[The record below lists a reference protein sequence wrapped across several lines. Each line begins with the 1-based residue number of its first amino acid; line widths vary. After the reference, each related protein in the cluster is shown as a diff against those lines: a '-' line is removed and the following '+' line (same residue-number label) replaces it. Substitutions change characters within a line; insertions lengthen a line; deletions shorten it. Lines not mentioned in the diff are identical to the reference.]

1 MYNTQA
7 ARGAAPGPLTA
18 VRLIFPHGLPLRW
31 RGCCSYICFPGT
43 TQVRQ
48 IANDLL
54 LVHHI
59 SRLTVWCRNIA
70 HHQKAECRIESARGL
85 ESESSPRVY
94 AFRIK
99 ASRKRWWPRGHAPAL
114 ALVCGAVQ
122 SAIPRK
128 TAQDSPSALQG
139 EHRPRSALHV
149 QYKLLASAGGGSAWI
164 SASRKVTLAVGTSA
178 RSGLRRR
185 AICDPSQNRAGFSFG
200 AASRWLPLVTTC
212 LSVWVVQA
220 FASGKGENAPEV
232 AS

>member
-1 MYNTQA
+1 MT
-7 ARGAAPGPLTA
+7 
-18 VRLIFPHGLPLRW
+18 
-31 RGCCSYICFPGT
+31 CFWST
-43 TQVRQ
+43 
-48 IANDLL
+48 
-54 LVHHI
+54 I
-59 SRLTVWCRNIA
+59 SPTSQYGVASHCP
-70 HHQKAECRIESARGL
+70 SP
-85 ESESSPRVY
+85 ESSPRVNVQIRTCGKY
-94 AFRIK
+94 ALRIK